1 MKIFYNIYFIIM
13 IIVVIINNMM
23 QEKNESIK
31 SEEGKEYR
39 GPTRLVGSFRANFSI
54 QD

>member
-1 MKIFYNIYFIIM
+1 M
-13 IIVVIINNMM
+13 IIVVD
-23 QEKNESIK
+23 EYDEGKNESIK

-39 GPTRLVGSFRANFSI
+39 GPTRPVGSFRANFSI